1 MLKTFWTNFSLKVEV
16 SLDDFTVMI
25 IYELWLISKK
35 KKKKNII
42 EP

>member
-1 MLKTFWTNFSLKVEV
+1 MLKTFWTIFSLKVEV

-25 IYELWLISKK
+25 IYELTHLEEE
-35 KKKKNII
+35 KNII